1 MGRKAARGYDEG
13 MNKTRVF
20 TASRLTA
27 GNFLFPARIEVSLE
41 RVAQIRPSFVGS
53 EEESIAMSKVASVSI
68 KTGFLWSRVR
78 IDSTGGSSPI
88 ISEGHRKSDAHEIR
102 SLIDLFQS
110 ESGKAV

>member
-1 MGRKAARGYDEG
+1 

-41 RVAQIRPSFVGS
+41 RVAHIRPNFAGS

-68 KTGFLWSRVR
+68 KSGFLWSRVR
-78 IDSTGGSSPI
+78 IDSTGGSNPI
-88 ISEGHRKSDAHEIR
+88 ISEGHPKADAQEIR
-102 SLIDLFQS
+102 RLIDLFQNTLA
-110 ESGKAV
+110 KTV

>member
-1 MGRKAARGYDEG
+1 

-27 GNFLFPARIEVSLE
+27 GNFLFPARIEISLE
-41 RVAQIRPSFVGS
+41 RVAHIRTTLVGA

-68 KTGFLWSRVR
+68 KSGFLWSRVR

-88 ISEGHRKSDAHEIR
+88 VSEGHRKADAQEIR
-102 SLIDLFQS
+102 RLIDLFQNNLA
-110 ESGKAV
+110 KTV